1 MKNMYKILS
10 LLILILTI
18 HTSVNAQGIAYY
30 SGVVKNTDNQPI
42 ENVTVSSIGADP
54 ASTNSNGEFLLSF
67 YELPSDTLDSLA
79 VYFTHPEYNTVNKI
93 IKISSGDSLT
103 GNTIVMQVL
112 PEQYTVSGKV
122 TYENSD
128 PIRIGEIAFFS
139 VDGNPQHSYYA
150 IPDAE
155 GNYQISVPAGSYYV
169 RSRASYREWPA
180 WAYRYIYYNGADNL
194 EDADIFEVSGDANSL
209 NFIHRLLSVGS
220 ISGKVIDAATLQPIE
235 NAEISVASMPLLDSM
250 IIGTD
255 ADGNYSINVFE
266 GDYSVFAY
274 KQGYKLTFY
283 NQVYNL
289 FEATPV
295 NVSSENLNETGIDF
309 ALNAPDTGTN
319 TISGNVTDE
328 DSGLPL
334 SDAEV
339 YAIPLDGGDWIQSS
353 VNPGENSTG
362 KKIRKTDNNG
372 VYTLKNVR
380 NGSYVLLFYKKNYI
394 SVFNGGV
401 SAWESAPLITLSG
414 NATVNVNSTLKK
426 MNSFGGEISGTV
438 SGTVMNSEFALSGT
452 LVSAFNADG
461 NVIASE
467 ISSQNGEYIVP
478 SLAEGEFTLKAS
490 RVGAQTIEYPE
501 KIQINYVSS
510 FIKDGIN
517 LLLTPTDV
525 KDKPVL
531 PKEYKLIQ
539 NYSNPFNPLTKI
551 AYELPTAGFV
561 ELKVFDVLGNEVAT
575 LVNGE
580 LNAGRHEVTFNA
592 KNLSSGMYFYR
603 IKAGNFVKT
612 MKMILMK

>member
-1 MKNMYKILS
+1 ML
-10 LLILILTI
+10 
-18 HTSVNAQGIAYY
+18 
-30 SGVVKNTDNQPI
+30 P
-42 ENVTVSSIGADP
+42 VSSVGADP
-54 ASTNSNGEFLLSF
+54 ASTNINGEFLLSF
-67 YELPSDTLDSLA
+67 YELPSDTADSVM
-79 VYFTHPEYNTVNKI
+79 VYFTHPEYNTVNKVI
-93 IKISSGDSLT
+93 AVSSGDSLT

-128 PIRIGEIAFFS
+128 PIRIGEVAFFS
-139 VDGNPQHSYYA
+139 IDGNPEHKYYTT
-150 IPDAE
+150 PDAE

-169 RSRASYREWPA
+169 RSRASYRDWPS

-194 EDADIFEVSGDANSL
+194 EDADIFEVSGEAVSL

-220 ISGKVIDAATLQPIE
+220 ISGKVVDAATLQPIE
-235 NAEISVASMPLLDSM
+235 GAEVSVASMPLLDSM

-255 ADGNYSINVFE
+255 GNGNYSINVFE

-274 KQGYKLTFY
+274 KSGYKLTFY

-309 ALNAPDTGTN
+309 ALSAPDTGTN
-319 TISGNVTDE
+319 TISGNVIDE

-339 YAIPLDGGDWIQSS
+339 FAIPLDEGNWIQSS
-353 VNPGENSTG
+353 INPALSNN
-362 KKIRKTDNNG
+362 KKLRKTDNNG

-394 SVFNGGV
+394 GFFNGGV
-401 SAWESAPLITLSG
+401 SAWESAPVITLSG
-414 NATVNVNSTLKK
+414 NANINVNSTLKK

-438 SGTVMNSEFALSGT
+438 MNSESALSGT

-461 NVIASE
+461 KVIASE

-478 SLAEGEFTLKAS
+478 CLSEGELTVKAS
-490 RVGAQTIEYPE
+490 RVGTQTTEYSE

-510 FIKDGIN
+510 LTKDGVN

-525 KDKPVL
+525 KDKPVQ
-531 PKEYKLIQ
+531 PKEYRLMQ
-539 NYSNPFNPLTKI
+539 NYSNPFNPSTKI
-551 AYELPTAGFV
+551 VFELPNSGYV
-561 ELKVFDVLGNEVAT
+561 ELKVFDVLGNEVAA

-580 LNAGRHEVTFNA
+580 MNAGRHEITFNA

-603 IKAGNFVKT
+603 IKTGNFVKT